1 LEEIDD
7 PVNEIVHPNAETFWH
22 DTDMISDWD
31 NLRVFLALAEEGTLS
46 GAAKRLR
53 VSHPTI
59 SRRIKALESELGTRL
74 FDQYPDRFQPTEKAL
89 ELLHDVK
96 AMEAASLAFQRRNDG
111 LSGDHLG
118 TVRISID
125 ETLAEFMTRHL
136 TEVRA
141 NHRCIEFEIT
151 VTHMSANLS
160 KREADLM
167 IRSRVPDHA
176 NLIGRKIGMVAHAVY
191 GAVAFS
197 DYAETWLEDL
207 KELPWVGFDDD
218 HQYMPGQAWQSRLLG
233 NRKSELRTNNGVVL
247 ANAIRG
253 GNGVGVLPCFLGDTD
268 PRLTR
273 LSPILEEATTAQWLL
288 VHEDLRAV
296 PKIRIVMDELIRLFR
311 DRRTELEGRDPGV
324 GVGARPTLVR
334 SA

>member
-1 LEEIDD
+1 M
-7 PVNEIVHPNAETFWH
+7 NEIVHPNTETFWQYIP
-22 DTDMISDWD
+22 MISDWD

-59 SRRIKALESELGTRL
+59 ARRIKALESELGTRL

-136 TEVRA
+136 TEVRE

-176 NLIGRKIGMVAHAVY
+176 SLIGRKIGVVAHAVY
-191 GAVAFS
+191 GETRFS
-197 DYAETWLEDL
+197 DYAERRPEDL
-207 KELPWVGFDDD
+207 KELPWIGFDDD

-247 ANAIRG
+247 ANAIRS
-253 GNGVGVLPCFLGDTD
+253 GNGIGVLPCFLGDID
-268 PRLTR
+268 PHLIR

-288 VHEDLRAV
+288 VHEDLRGV
-296 PKIRIVMDELIRLFR
+296 PKIRIVMDELIRLFH
-311 DRRTELEGRDPGV
+311 DRRAELEGYSVKPL
-324 GVGARPTLVR
+324 AAPSASRPTLVK

>member
-1 LEEIDD
+1 
-7 PVNEIVHPNAETFWH
+7 
-22 DTDMISDWD
+22 
-31 NLRVFLALAEEGTLS
+31 
-46 GAAKRLR
+46 
-53 VSHPTI
+53 
-59 SRRIKALESELGTRL
+59 
-74 FDQYPDRFQPTEKAL
+74 
-89 ELLHDVK
+89 
-96 AMEAASLAFQRRNDG
+96 
-111 LSGDHLG
+111 
-118 TVRISID
+118 
-125 ETLAEFMTRHL
+125 
-136 TEVRA
+136 
-141 NHRCIEFEIT
+141 
-151 VTHMSANLS
+151 
-160 KREADLM
+160 M

-273 LSPILEEATTAQWLL
+273 LSPILEEATTALWLL

-334 SA
+334 SALTNPTPQTCRPRRRCVQSYGRTPKSPDRSPEVKLPFILFAVLVTLVCL